1 MYPQNYLWNPQNFGI
16 ELSTMTAVEIASNT
30 MPFIIQKKTISEV
43 VEKIRKLERIY
54 QLELAYP

>member
-1 MYPQNYLWNPQNFGI
+1 
-16 ELSTMTAVEIASNT
+16 MTAVEIASNI